1 MPSRAVA
8 PAYAVSTSAS
18 ILLQRDAAALA
29 CDHAR
34 EKLLAL
40 QQPDGHWRGLL
51 QTNVSM
57 DAEDL
62 LLREFLGIGDEKRA
76 RGSAAWIRSQQRVD
90 GSWANFAGGP
100 GDLST
105 TVEAYWAL
113 RVAGDEPRAEHM
125 RRAAAWI
132 RDRGGPREARVFT
145 HIWMALFGLWPW
157 EEVPA
162 LPPELIL
169 LPSWFPLN
177 PYDFACWARQTI
189 VALTIVRAHRPVRPL
204 GFTLDELGPGAPAPR
219 MPTSS
224 ALRRSP
230 FPRPWSA

>member
-8 PAYAVSTSAS
+8 PAHEVITPAVSVSVKEREVVACERARDH
-18 ILLQRDAAALA
+18 LLS
-29 CDHAR
+29 
-34 EKLLAL
+34 L

-62 LLREFLGIGDEKRA
+62 LLREFLGIPDEERT
-76 RGSAAWIRSQQRVD
+76 RGAAAWIRCQQRVD

-125 RRAAAWI
+125 R
-132 RDRGGPREARVFT
+132 
-145 HIWMALFGLWPW
+145 
-157 EEVPA
+157 
-162 LPPELIL
+162 
-169 LPSWFPLN
+169 
-177 PYDFACWARQTI
+177 
-189 VALTIVRAHRPVRPL
+189 
-204 GFTLDELGPGAPAPR
+204 
-219 MPTSS
+219 
-224 ALRRSP
+224 
-230 FPRPWSA
+230 